1 MGRRALRK
9 IDPNL
14 DLTRHLFAVEELEES
29 FKPQS
34 LFERDAPLEIEVGC
48 GKGLF
53 LENVSTT
60 RPEHNFI
67 GVEIAKKY
75 ARFTAARLAK
85 TNSSNAVMFQGDAW
99 RFVRDFIADH
109 TVTGIHIYFPDPW
122 WKERHRKRRIMN
134 AAFIKD
140 IERILVST
148 GRLHFRTD
156 VKEYFDSTVEL
167 IAASSKLTGP
177 QAVPELTGTNELDA
191 LTHFE
196 RRMRLNDRVVYRSE
210 FIQPT

>member
-1 MGRRALRK
+1 MGRRALRR

-14 DLTRHLFAVEELEES
+14 NLTRHLFSVEELEDS
-29 FKPQS
+29 FDPQS
-34 LFERDAPLEIEVGC
+34 LFESNAPLELEVGC

-53 LENVSTT
+53 LSNASTT

-75 ARFTAARLAK
+75 ARFGAARLAQS
-85 TNSSNAVMFQGDAW
+85 NSRNAVMFQGDAW
-99 RFVRDFIADH
+99 RFVRDFIADQ
-109 TVTGIHIYFPDPW
+109 TVTGIHVYFPDPW
-122 WKERHRKRRIMN
+122 WKGRHRKRRIMN
-134 AAFIKD
+134 SAFIKD

-156 VKEYFDSTVEL
+156 VKEYFDSTLEL

-177 QAVPELTGTNELDA
+177 QAVPELTGANELEA

-210 FIQPT
+210 FIQLT

>member
-1 MGRRALRK
+1 MGRRSLPK

-14 DLTRHLFAVEELEES
+14 DLARHLFSVEELEDS
-29 FKPQS
+29 FNPHS
-34 LFERDAPLEIEVGC
+34 LFECNAPLEIEVGC

-53 LENVSTT
+53 LESASTT

-85 TNSSNAVMFQGDAW
+85 SNSSNAVMFQGDAW
-99 RFVRDFIADH
+99 RFVRDFIADQ
-109 TVTGIHIYFPDPW
+109 TVTGIHVYFPDPW
-122 WKERHRKRRIMN
+122 WKGRHRKRRIMN

-156 VKEYFDSTVEL
+156 VKEYFDSTLDL

-177 QAVPELTGTNELDA
+177 QAVPELTGANKPDA

-196 RRMRLNDRVVYRSE
+196 RRMRLKDRVVYRSE
-210 FIQPT
+210 FIQPK